1 MQSRGVYLLVVAVL
15 AVMTVGLVML
25 SSTGAFAADNHG
37 DTSKFLRQQSVWLAI
52 GLVAAIAVSMTD
64 YHFWQKTWPVLL
76 GLSILLLVLCL
87 PPFGHKI
94 NGSYRWIR
102 LAGFSFQPSE
112 MAKLA
117 TITFLASWFTK
128 HQEKT
133 TTFLHG
139 FAIPVS
145 VIGVMM
151 LLIVREKDLGA
162 TMLIAATMFAV
173 MFVAGSRLRYFMPM
187 LIIGLVGVYVLASS
201 MDERAG
207 RLLAF
212 RDLEKYKESD
222 GLQQYAGL
230 TALGSGGV
238 EGLGLGNGRQKLLYL
253 PFAHTD
259 FIFPVIGEELGLPF
273 TLGIVSAYV
282 VMIICGT
289 FISLCAKDHFGMLLG
304 FGCVMLLAIQAAVN
318 IGVTTALLPNKG
330 MPLPFV
336 SYGGSNLCL
345 CLLFIGILISIH
357 RRSEVTSLISSPK
370 VLATRTRK
378 TIRL

>member
-37 DTSKFLRQQSVWLAI
+37 DTSKFLRQQSAWLAI
-52 GLVAAIAVSMTD
+52 GLVAAIVVSIID
-64 YHFWQKTWPVLL
+64 YHIWQKTWPYLL
-76 GLSILLLVLCL
+76 GLTIILLILCL

-102 LAGFSFQPSE
+102 FAGFSFQPSE
-112 MAKLA
+112 LAKLT
-117 TITFLASWFTK
+117 TIIFLASWFSK
-128 HQEKT
+128 HREKT
-133 TTFLHG
+133 STFLYG
-139 FAIPVS
+139 FAIPISIIS
-145 VIGVMM
+145 VM
-151 LLIVREKDLGA
+151 LLLILRETDLGA
-162 TMLIAATMFAV
+162 TMLIACTMFCV
-173 MFVAGSRLRYFMPM
+173 MFVAGCRLRYFIPM
-187 LIIGLVGVYVLASS
+187 ILVGFVGIYLLATSI
-201 MDERAG
+201 DERAG
-207 RLLAF
+207 RILAF
-212 RDLEKYKESD
+212 RNLEKYKEAD

-230 TALGSGGV
+230 TAIGSGGV

-289 FISLCAKDHFGMLLG
+289 FISLCARDHFGMLLG

-357 RRSEVTSLISSPK
+357 RRSEVTNIASIPQ
-370 VLATRTRK
+370 VLTAKTRR
-378 TIRL
+378 TIRM

>member
-25 SSTGAFAADNHG
+25 SSTGAFAADSHG
-37 DTSKFLRQQSVWLAI
+37 DASKFLRLQSAWLAI
-52 GLVAAIAVSMTD
+52 GLVTAVIVSVTD
-64 YHFWQKTWPVLL
+64 YHFWQKLWPYLL
-76 GLSILLLVLCL
+76 GLSVLLLILCL

-102 LAGFSFQPSE
+102 VAGFSFQPSE
-112 MAKLA
+112 LAKLA
-117 TITFLASWFTK
+117 SIIFLASWFTK

-133 TTFLHG
+133 TTFVHG
-139 FAIPVS
+139 FVIPLA
-145 VIGVMM
+145 VISAML
-151 LLIVREKDLGA
+151 LLIVRETDLGA
-162 TMLIAATMFAV
+162 TLLIATTMFCV

-187 LIIGLVGVYVLASS
+187 LVVGMLGVIVVVSKMPERVDRILAY
-201 MDERAG
+201 RN
-207 RLLAF
+207 
-212 RDLEKYKESD
+212 LEKYKEGD

-259 FIFPVIGEELGLPF
+259 FIFPVIGEELGLWF

-282 VMIICGT
+282 VMILCGT
-289 FISLCAKDHFGMLLG
+289 MISLCSKDHFGMLLG

-357 RRSEVTSLISSPK
+357 RHSEVTTLASIPR
-370 VLATRTRK
+370 VLAAKTRK